1 MQLYF
6 SPFAC
11 SLASHITLREAGLDA
26 ELIPVTLSSK
36 KTAAGD
42 DFLAVS
48 PKGQVPALR
57 LDDGTVLTEGPAVV
71 QFLADRNPA
80 SGLMPTSGND
90 RYLVLQWLNYLST
103 EIHKACFGLMFN
115 PTAPAEAKAWGRAN
129 LDGKLAYVEA
139 QLGSRPFLVGN
150 GFTVADAYLAWALNL
165 AARIGVALPDGLARY
180 LDAIKARPAVQ
191 AALAAEGAAAEAA
204 AKN

>member
-26 ELIPVTLSSK
+26 DLIPVTLSTK
-36 KTAAGD
+36 QTATGD

-57 LDDGTVLTEGPAVV
+57 LDDGSVLTEGPAVL
-71 QFLADRNPA
+71 QYLADQNPA
-80 SGLMPTSGND
+80 SGLMPASGPN
-90 RYLVLQWLNYLST
+90 RYAVLQWLNYVST
-103 EIHKACFGLMFN
+103 EIHKGCFAIMFN
-115 PTAPAEAKAWGRAN
+115 PTAPAEAKGWARGNIDA
-129 LDGKLAYVEA
+129 KLAYVDG
-139 QLGSRPFLVGN
+139 QLAARTYLVGSQL
-150 GFTVADAYLAWALNL
+150 TVADAYLTWALNL
-165 AARIGVALPDGLARY
+165 CGLVGVPLPEHLQRY
-180 LDAIKARPAVQ
+180 LDGIKERPAVQ
-191 AALAAEGAAAEAA
+191 AALAAEAAAAAA